1 VIVKFV
7 EFIEPIVFNTKNPRN
22 TINPISSKT
31 LGLKEVS
38 LGYLTTS
45 VEKTVWLG
53 QQLGVQLI
61 DGDIIALIGDLG
73 GGKTWFTKGVA
84 IGLEI
89 GPDCVVS
96 PTFTLVNEYKGRHQ
110 LFHIDLYRLSDT
122 TEIMALDLE
131 DYLSGEGIVVI
142 EWADRWP
149 GELPEETIQ
158 VELRMVDEYTRELRF
173 SGSHL
178 RAKEIITA
186 LRERVG
192 ISLREIKKS
201 EAC

>member
-1 VIVKFV
+1 L
-7 EFIEPIVFNTKNPRN
+7 RA
-22 TINPISSKT
+22 
-31 LGLKEVS
+31 LGLKEISVK
-38 LGYLTTS
+38 YLTFS

-53 QQLGVQLI
+53 RQLGIQLI

-89 GPDCVVS
+89 DPDYIVS

-110 LFHIDLYRLSDT
+110 LFHIDLYRLKNK

-131 DYLSGEGIVVI
+131 DYLSGEGVVVI

-149 GELPEETIQ
+149 GDLSGERIE
-158 VELRMVDEYTRELRF
+158 VDLRIVDEHTRELTF
-173 SGSHL
+173 SGGHP
-178 RAKEIITA
+178 RAKEIIRA
-186 LRERVG
+186 LKERVG
-192 ISLREIKKS
+192 ISLKEI
-201 EAC
+201 E

>member
-1 VIVKFV
+1 MALEV
-7 EFIEPIVFNTKNPRN
+7 
-22 TINPISSKT
+22 
-31 LGLKEVS
+31 KEVS
-38 LGYLTTS
+38 VRYLTTS

-53 QQLGVQLI
+53 QQLGAQLI

-110 LFHIDLYRLSDT
+110 LFHIDLYRLADKA
-122 TEIMALDLE
+122 EIIALDLE
-131 DYLSGEGIVVI
+131 GYLSGEGIVVI

-158 VELRMVDEYTRELRF
+158 VELRMVDEHTRELGF

-178 RAKEIITA
+178 RAKEVIRA

-192 ISLREIKKS
+192 TFLREIEKS
-201 EAC
+201 GTG

>member
-1 VIVKFV
+1 M
-7 EFIEPIVFNTKNPRN
+7 NSRA
-22 TINPISSKT
+22 
-31 LGLKEVS
+31 LRLKEVS
-38 LGYLTTS
+38 VKYLTTS

-53 QQLGVQLI
+53 QQFGMQLI
-61 DGDIIALIGDLG
+61 DGDIVALVGDLG

-84 IGLEI
+84 TGLEI
-89 GPDCVVS
+89 GPDYVVS

-110 LFHIDLYRLSDT
+110 LFHIDLYRLKNKA
-122 TEIMALDLE
+122 EIMALDLE

-158 VELRMVDEYTRELRF
+158 VELRMVDEHTRELRF

-178 RAKEIITA
+178 RAKEIIGA
-186 LRERVG
+186 LKERIG
-192 ISLREIKKS
+192 SSLAQLS
-201 EAC
+201 